1 MSFDHD
7 TLCPQTLS
15 IVISTFFSPLQI
27 VAFRNHMSLLELD
40 FIIID
45 NVYYTKEY
53 VLRLLQEKEFE
64 LFKRNWS
71 CDLNTVKRTNGT
83 QSKLL

>member
-1 MSFDHD
+1 
-7 TLCPQTLS
+7 
-15 IVISTFFSPLQI
+15 
-27 VAFRNHMSLLELD
+27 MSLLELD
-40 FIIID
+40 FIFND

-83 QSKLL
+83 QSKLLL